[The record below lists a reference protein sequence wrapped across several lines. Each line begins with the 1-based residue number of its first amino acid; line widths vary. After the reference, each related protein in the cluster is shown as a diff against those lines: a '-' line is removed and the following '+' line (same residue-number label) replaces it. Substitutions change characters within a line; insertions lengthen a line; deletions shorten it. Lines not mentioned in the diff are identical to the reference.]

1 MFKKMREMAVRDAEN
16 VVYDMVINAD
26 KKDELVSHKN
36 IEEKLKV
43 PPYKLSTGAISGV
56 IKKMRLKHM
65 IKLKKIKKQHYYE
78 LPWLTTPYWLAFI
91 FSGIITFCA
100 ILFLISYNWY
110 ETIEAYYFGIDNGV
124 FVNHHYLTIAFII
137 VVVVNNIIFAVCW
150 HKFGTRK
157 LIKKSKKLKKVD
169 RENMI
174 LLFTI

>member
-91 FSGIITFCA
+91 FSTIIIFSA
-100 ILFLISYNWY
+100 VLFLLSYNWH
-110 ETIEAYYFGIDNGV
+110 ETNEAYYLGIDNGV
-124 FVNHHYLTIAFII
+124 FINHHHLTIAFII
-137 VVVVNNIIFAVCW
+137 VIFFNNMVFAICW
-150 HKFGTRK
+150 GKFGTRK
-157 LIKKSKKLKKVD
+157 LVKKNKKFKKVD
-169 RENMI
+169 TKSMI